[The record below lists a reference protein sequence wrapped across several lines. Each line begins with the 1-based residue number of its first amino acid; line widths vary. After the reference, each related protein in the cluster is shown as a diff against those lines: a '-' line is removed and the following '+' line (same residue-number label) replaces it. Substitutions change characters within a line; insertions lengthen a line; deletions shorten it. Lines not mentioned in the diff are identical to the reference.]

1 MTGTPGADDV
11 ASIKS
16 TFAATMLQSMP
27 PATKVDL
34 AAFAGASELIGIY
47 FSAHWCGP
55 CRGFTPKLV
64 TFIEMLAEE
73 GIRFPVVFGSSDKD
87 EAAMQEYFEEMKGEN
102 WHAFPHGDAR
112 IEALKKKYNVSGI
125 PWLVVLDKEGNLVVN
140 EADTMV
146 AQGTPAYQKW
156 LELAKVKPEAAPAA

>member
-1 MTGTPGADDV
+1 MTLEEVVGMSFL
-11 ASIKS
+11 ASDGK
-16 TFAATMLQSMP
+16 
-27 PATKVDL
+27 TKVDL

-55 CRGFTPKLV
+55 CRGFTPKLA

-140 EADTMV
+140 EADEQV
-146 AQGTPAYQKW
+146 PKGTAAFQEW
-156 LELAKVKPEAAPAA
+156 LAKAKVATAA

>member
-1 MTGTPGADDV
+1 MTLEEVVGTSFL
-11 ASIKS
+11 ASDGK
-16 TFAATMLQSMP
+16 
-27 PATKVDL
+27 TKVDL

-87 EAAMQEYFEEMKGEN
+87 EAAMQALVNG
-102 WHAFPHGDAR
+102 GR
-112 IEALKKKYNVSGI
+112 ISV
-125 PWLVVLDKEGNLVVN
+125 
-140 EADTMV
+140 
-146 AQGTPAYQKW
+146 
-156 LELAKVKPEAAPAA
+156 